1 MRRGNR
7 IACVVLVLLA
17 LLLGGCARESTVEP
31 IEPATV
37 KPIAGTDYNEITLTD
52 LGYQN
57 LGIQTAAVR
66 EESVAATAGA
76 TPRRRLVIPMT
87 ALVFN
92 AEGNPYVYTSPAA
105 KTYVRAPLEIAEYRG
120 TDVILASGPK
130 PGTQVVTVGD
140 PALLGIE
147 YGVGE

>member
-57 LGIQTAAVR
+57 LGIQT
-66 EESVAATAGA
+66 ATAGA